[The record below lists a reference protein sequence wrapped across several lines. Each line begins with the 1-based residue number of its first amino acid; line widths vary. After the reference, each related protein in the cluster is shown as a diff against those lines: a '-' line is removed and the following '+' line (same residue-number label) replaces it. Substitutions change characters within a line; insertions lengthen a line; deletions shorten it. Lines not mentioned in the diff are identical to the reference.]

1 MKRLLATLSFA
12 FIVAASLPTYAANET
27 TELSANQL
35 TDQVVSNY
43 AKAADKVVE
52 ISKDYNSKLESISD
66 EEQAK
71 ALMAETQKEMAQAIE
86 ATGLSIEEYNN
97 IFRMAREDQELQQKI
112 SGMMETAQ

>member
-1 MKRLLATLSFA
+1 MKRLLTTLSFA
-12 FIVAASLPTYAANET
+12 FIVAASLPSYAANET
-27 TELSANQL
+27 TDMSANQL

-43 AKAADKVVE
+43 AEAADKVVE

-71 ALMAETQKEMAQAIE
+71 SLMAKTQKEMAQAIE

-97 IFRMAREDQELQQKI
+97 IFRMAREDQELQKKI
-112 SGMMETAQ
+112 SSMMETAQ